1 MLSHNSVCV
10 LRHIAVTYRTSAPEE
25 AELPPHEYFY
35 RQAYKPRKPKMG
47 FYPVPPDEVAT
58 AGMVPTPAAPSSSAP
73 MPSPAAAPTATA
85 GSAAASAS
93 AGVGAGAGAGAD
105 AGDAQLPKP
114 PAASEQPTKKKAMT
128 TAELTAQLMLTN
140 EALALALA
148 RIQKL
153 EDNACADL

>member
-93 AGVGAGAGAGAD
+93 AGVGAGAGAD

-140 EALALALA
+140 EALAIALA

-153 EDNACADL
+153 DDHACADL